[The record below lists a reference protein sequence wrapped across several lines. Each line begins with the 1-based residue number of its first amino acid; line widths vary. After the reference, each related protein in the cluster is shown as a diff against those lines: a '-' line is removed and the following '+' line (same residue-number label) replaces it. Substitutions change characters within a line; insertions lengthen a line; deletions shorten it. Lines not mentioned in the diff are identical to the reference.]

1 MARILVVDDDPGV
14 RGALSALL
22 QYHGHVVELAVD
34 GEAGVA
40 AHAQRPPDLAILD
53 LTLPGING
61 VQTFERIRQRD
72 TSALAIFL
80 TAFGTIR
87 SAVEAIRLGGFDF
100 LTKPFDNDE
109 LMVTIDRAL
118 AFRRLTERVATLE
131 ADLETSSKFS
141 AIIGRSAAMRD
152 VLRKLAKVAQ
162 LDTTVLL
169 LGESGT
175 GKELVAQSLH
185 RHSRRA
191 SKPFVAINCGAIA
204 PTLVE
209 SELFGHERGAFTD
222 ARETRPGRF
231 EQADSGTILL
241 DEVGELPLQAQATL
255 LRVLQ
260 EREVSR
266 IGGRRPIPIDVRVV
280 AATNRNLEQAVVS
293 GAFRSD
299 LYYRLNVFEVTLP
312 PLRQRRDDLPLLI
325 EHFIDRLN
333 GRLGLRIQGVSPT
346 ALERL
351 LAYDWPGNVRE
362 LENVLQRAMILA
374 DGPMIE
380 PSNLPAARTPA
391 RDVSTTEN
399 YADLPGRFEEVVAKA
414 TERVERTLI
423 ENTLALCHGNRTKT
437 AAALG
442 MSRRTL
448 FTKLKKL
455 QVVSEHDVDDES

>member
-1 MARILVVDDDPGV
+1 MARILVVDDDAAV

-22 QYHGHVVELAVD
+22 EYHGHTVELAHD

-40 AHAQRPPDLAILD
+40 SHARRSPDLAILD
-53 LTLPGING
+53 LTLPGISG
-61 VQTFERIRQRD
+61 VQAFEQIRRHD
-72 TSALAIFL
+72 ADALAIFL

-118 AFRRLTERVATLE
+118 AFRRLSERVATLE
-131 ADLETSSKFS
+131 ADLETKSTFS
-141 AIIGRSAAMRD
+141 AIIGRSDAMRD
-152 VLRKLAKVAQ
+152 VLRTLAKVAP

-191 SKPFVAINCGAIA
+191 SKPFIAINCGAIA

-231 EQADSGTILL
+231 EQAEGGTILL
-241 DEVGELPLQAQATL
+241 DEIGELPLQSQATL

-260 EREVSR
+260 EREISR
-266 IGGRRPIPIDVRVV
+266 IGGRKPIPIDVRIV
-280 AATNRNLEQAVVS
+280 AATNRNLAQAVTS
-293 GAFRSD
+293 GTFRSD
-299 LYYRLNVFEVTLP
+299 LYYRLNVFELTLP
-312 PLRQRRDDLPLLI
+312 PLRQRREDLPLLI

-333 GRLGLRIQGVSPT
+333 VRLDLRIQGVTPAARDCLVS
-346 ALERL
+346 
-351 LAYDWPGNVRE
+351 YDWPGNVRE
-362 LENVLQRAMILA
+362 LENALQRAMILA

-380 PSNLPAARTPA
+380 LGQLPPA
-391 RDVSTTEN
+391 LAPAQPTVTAQSHPE
-399 YADLPGRFEEVVAKA
+399 LPGRFEDVVAKA

-423 ENTLALCHGNRTKT
+423 ENTLVLCRGNRTKT

-455 QVVSEHDVDDES
+455 RVLSDCEVDDET